1 MNQSSQKIAK
11 RALDIAGS
19 SIALALLSPLFLL
32 CAMLIKLTS
41 KGPVL
46 FRWKIISQ
54 GGRRITSY
62 KFRTMVEDA
71 EEIEQKLRENG
82 INEMDGIRFKL
93 KNDPRTTRVGKIM
106 RKFSIDELP
115 SLYSVLRGHLTLVGP
130 RPVLAR
136 EFQRMT
142 EEHKRPFMMA
152 KPGLVS
158 LWVIRGKNKIK
169 DFDEIVKMDLEYIE
183 NSSLLY
189 DLKIIL
195 KTIPIVVLGKNY

>member
-1 MNQSSQKIAK
+1 MNQSFQKIAK
-11 RALDIAGS
+11 RALDIVAS
-19 SIALALLSPLFLL
+19 SLTLALLSPLFLL

-41 KGPVL
+41 RGPVF
-46 FRWKIISQ
+46 FRWRIISQ

-71 EEIEQKLRENG
+71 EQIEEKLRENA

-93 KNDPRTTRVGKIM
+93 KNDPRTTRVGKIL

-115 SLYSVLRGHLTLVGP
+115 SLYSVLKGDLTLVGP

-142 EEHKRPFMMA
+142 EEHKRPFMIA

-169 DFDEIVKMDLEYIE
+169 SFDEIVKLDLEYIE